1 MYTAL
6 NEHIKRVRQILSK
19 DLNERDI
26 IDQVVVSTATLLK
39 EPISLG
45 SDHLKTPAE
54 GYGRNLLNQ
63 DPIFGF
69 VVVAMVWPP
78 KEGTP
83 IHDHGTW
90 GVVGVA
96 DGMLNVTN
104 YIRHDD
110 GSQPGNASLT
120 QLGTISARARD
131 LTHVM
136 PPDEDIHKV
145 WNSTN
150 EKSISIHTYGKTI
163 DHINVFDIKANS
175 VEQIEL
181 SYDNL

>member
-6 NEHIKRVRQILSK
+6 NKHIKRVRQILLK
-19 DLNERDI
+19 NLNERDI
-26 IDQVVVSTATLLK
+26 IDQVVLSTDTLLK

-45 SDHLKTPAE
+45 NNHLKTPTE

-78 KEGTP
+78 NEGTP
-83 IHDHGTW
+83 VHDHGTW

-96 DGMLNVTN
+96 EGGLSVTN
-104 YIRHDD
+104 YSRNDD
-110 GSQPGNASLT
+110 GSQPGYASLT
-120 QLGTISARARD
+120 ELNTFPAREGDA
-131 LTHVM
+131 THVL
-136 PPDEDIHKV
+136 PPDKDIHKV
-145 WNSTN
+145 WNSTTK
-150 EKSISIHTYGKTI
+150 ESISIHTYGKTI
-163 DHINVFDIKANS
+163 NGYNVFDIKANS
-175 VEQIEL
+175 VKQIEL

>member
-78 KEGTP
+78 KEGTSV
-83 IHDHGTW
+83 HDHGTW

-96 DGMLNVTN
+96 EGGLSVTN
-104 YIRHDD
+104 YIRNDD
-110 GSQPGNASLT
+110 GSQLGHASLT
-120 QLGTISARARD
+120 KLGTISARAGD
-131 LTHVM
+131 ATHVLH
-136 PPDEDIHKV
+136 PDEDIHKV
-145 WNSTN
+145 WNSTTIQ
-150 EKSISIHTYGKTI
+150 SISIHTYGMTI
-163 DHINVFDIKANS
+163 NRCNVFDIKANS

>member
-1 MYTAL
+1 MYTTL

-83 IHDHGTW
+83 VHDHGTW

-96 DGMLNVTN
+96 GGGLSVTN
-104 YIRHDD
+104 YIRNDD
-110 GSQPGNASLT
+110 GSQPGHASLT
-120 QLGTISARARD
+120 ELGTISARAGD
-131 LTHVM
+131 ATHVL

-145 WNSTN
+145 WNSTT
-150 EKSISIHTYGKTI
+150 KQSISIHTYGMTI
-163 DHINVFDIKANS
+163 NRCNVFDIKANS

-181 SYDNL
+181 SYDN

>member
-83 IHDHGTW
+83 VHDHGTW

-96 DGMLNVTN
+96 EGGLSVTN
-104 YIRHDD
+104 YIRNDD
-110 GSQPGNASLT
+110 GSQSGHASLAE
-120 QLGTISARARD
+120 LGTISARAGD
-131 LTHVM
+131 ATYVL

-145 WNSTN
+145 WNSTA
-150 EKSISIHTYGKTI
+150 EQSISIHTYGMTI
-163 DHINVFDIKANS
+163 NRCNVFDIKANS

-181 SYDNL
+181 SYDN

>member
-63 DPIFGF
+63 DPFFGF

-83 IHDHGTW
+83 VHDHGTW

-96 DGMLNVTN
+96 EGGLSVTN
-104 YIRHDD
+104 YIRNDD
-110 GSQPGNASLT
+110 GSQSGHASLAE
-120 QLGTISARARD
+120 LGTISARAGD
-131 LTHVM
+131 ATYVL

-145 WNSTN
+145 WNSTT
-150 EKSISIHTYGKTI
+150 KQSISIHTYGKTI
-163 DHINVFDIKANS
+163 DLCNVFDVEANS
-175 VEQIEL
+175 VKQFEIH
-181 SYDNL
+181 YINL

>member
-83 IHDHGTW
+83 VHDHGTW

-96 DGMLNVTN
+96 GGGLSVTN
-104 YIRHDD
+104 YIRNDD
-110 GSQPGNASLT
+110 GSQPGHASLT
-120 QLGTISARARD
+120 ELGTISARAGD
-131 LTHVM
+131 ATHVL

-145 WNSTN
+145 WNSTA
-150 EKSISIHTYGKTI
+150 EQSISIHTYGMTI
-163 DHINVFDIKANS
+163 NRCNVFDIKANS

-181 SYDNL
+181 SYDN

>member
-6 NEHIKRVRQILSK
+6 NEHIKRVGQILSK

-39 EPISLG
+39 RPISLG

-63 DPIFGF
+63 DPFLGF

-83 IHDHGTW
+83 VHDHGTW

-96 DGMLNVTN
+96 EGGLSVTN
-104 YIRHDD
+104 YIRNDD
-110 GSQPGNASLT
+110 GSQPGHASLT
-120 QLGTISARARD
+120 ELGTISARAGD
-131 LTHVM
+131 ATHVL

-145 WNSTN
+145 WNSTA
-150 EKSISIHTYGKTI
+150 KQSISIHTYGMTI
-163 DHINVFDIKANS
+163 NRYNVFDIDKNS
-175 VEQIEL
+175 VEQIKL
-181 SYDNL
+181 SYDN

>member
-19 DLNERDI
+19 DLNERDT
-26 IDQVVVSTATLLK
+26 IDQVIVSTATLLK
-39 EPISLG
+39 RPISLG
-45 SDHLKTPAE
+45 RDHLKTPAQ

-63 DPIFGF
+63 DPLFGF

-78 KEGTP
+78 KVGTP

-104 YIRHDD
+104 YIREDD
-110 GSQPGNASLT
+110 GFRSGHASLT
-120 QLGTISARARD
+120 ELGTISARAGD
-131 LTHVM
+131 ATHVL
-136 PPDEDIHKV
+136 PPDEDIHRV
-145 WNSTN
+145 WNSTT
-150 EKSISIHTYGKTI
+150 KKTISIHTYGKAM
-163 DHINVFDIKANS
+163 DHYNVFDVEANS
-175 VEQIEL
+175 VKQFEL
-181 SYDNL
+181 HYINL

>member
-1 MYTAL
+1 M
-6 NEHIKRVRQILSK
+6 RQILLK
-19 DLNERDI
+19 NLNERDI
-26 IDQVVVSTATLLK
+26 IDQVVLSTATLLK

-45 SDHLKTPAE
+45 NNHLKTPTE
-54 GYGRNLLNQ
+54 GYGRNLLSQ

-83 IHDHGTW
+83 VHDHGTW

-96 DGMLNVTN
+96 GGGLSVTN
-104 YIRHDD
+104 YIRNDD
-110 GSQPGNASLT
+110 GSQPGHASLT
-120 QLGTISARARD
+120 ELGTISARAGD
-131 LTHVM
+131 ATHVL

-145 WNSTN
+145 WNSTA
-150 EKSISIHTYGKTI
+150 EQSISIHTYGMTI
-163 DHINVFDIKANS
+163 NRCNVFDIKANS

-181 SYDNL
+181 SYDN

>member
-83 IHDHGTW
+83 VHDHGTW

-96 DGMLNVTN
+96 EGGLSVTN
-104 YIRHDD
+104 YIRNDN
-110 GSQPGNASLT
+110 GSQSGHASLAE
-120 QLGTISARARD
+120 LGTISARARD
-131 LTHVM
+131 ITHVM